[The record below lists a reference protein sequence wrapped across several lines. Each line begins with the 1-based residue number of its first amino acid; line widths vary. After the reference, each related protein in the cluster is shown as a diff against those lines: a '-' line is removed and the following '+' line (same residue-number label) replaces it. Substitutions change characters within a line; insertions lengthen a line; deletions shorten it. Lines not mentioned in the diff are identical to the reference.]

1 MKQFQFNFIGILLQP
16 TLGSLIGSLA
26 FSLVILLIGTLSVTQ
41 PSGAIYDFLF
51 GSEYRNAPEF
61 IELARS
67 SLMTLNDTVFGNETL
82 NKVLFF
88 ICWLLL
94 GTVVYLISASIS
106 NSVVAANDIRS
117 ELHYMNLH
125 KEELEREVGKRLALR
140 AVAILN
146 WFFYGLFFFKFLLP
160 YSVSAARIAASSL
173 DSWQGWAYGLLSLVV
188 LLVSLHFHVVL
199 FRFAL
204 LRPRVFGGWETAVQ
218 EDKY

>member
-1 MKQFQFNFIGILLQP
+1 MKQFRFIGILLQP
-16 TLGSLIGSLA
+16 SLGSVMGIFGL
-26 FSLVILLIGTLSVTQ
+26 SLVIFFLSTLSVTR
-41 PSGAIYDFLF
+41 PSGLIYDFLF
-51 GSEYRNAPEF
+51 GPESRDAPEF
-61 IELARS
+61 INLARD
-67 SLMTLNDTVFGNETL
+67 SLMTLSNTVFGNETL

-94 GTVVYLISASIS
+94 GTVVYLISSSIS

-140 AVAILN
+140 GVAILN

-160 YSVSAARIAASSL
+160 YSVSAAHIAVSL
-173 DSWQGWAYGLLSLVV
+173 LGSWQGWAYGLLSLLV
-188 LLVSLHFHVVL
+188 LMVSLHIHLVL
-199 FRFAL
+199 LRFTL

-218 EDKY
+218 EEKY